1 VNYINPIN
9 RPFILVYSPKL
20 LILGFLTSQAVN
32 LNYSRI
38 FSSII
43 NYKHIINTCKIKS
56 FDHISNITLINQDV
70 LFIPIINNKRV
81 L

>member
-9 RPFILVYSPKL
+9 CFFILVYSPKL
-20 LILGFLTSQAVN
+20 LIFGFLINQIIN

-38 FSSII
+38 FG
-43 NYKHIINTCKIKS
+43 NIINTCRIKLLNRVN
-56 FDHISNITLINQDV
+56 NITPINQGV
-70 LFIPIINNKRV
+70 LFILIFNNKRV